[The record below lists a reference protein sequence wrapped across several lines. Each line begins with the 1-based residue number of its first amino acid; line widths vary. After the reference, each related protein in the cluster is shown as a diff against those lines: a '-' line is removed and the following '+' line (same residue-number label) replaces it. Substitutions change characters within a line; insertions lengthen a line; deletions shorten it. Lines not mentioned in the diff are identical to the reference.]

1 MTTLREAAQR
11 ALEALEADNSKLW
24 PSDRRTAAYFNLRAA
39 LAEPVEYAAAPN
51 GKRSSLLTHMMN
63 KRSKEERAA
72 LAEQES
78 LEPDIAKIVNDN
90 LWNLYVEDSAEPVAW
105 ESSEDG
111 KTIQDND
118 FTHDVVLRVTGDFEN
133 DGQRISYAKRIVN
146 NLNAA
151 PPQRKPL
158 TEEEIEAVCA
168 PLGFAKLSPVEVARA
183 IERAHGIGGN
193 DE

>member
-1 MTTLREAAQR
+1 MSNLHKAAEQALATLENPWEAGA
-11 ALEALEADNSKLW
+11 EGVAD
-24 PSDRRTAAYFNLRAA
+24 AIFALRAA
-39 LAEPVEYAAAPN
+39 LAAEPVEEHERWCASVTQLLLCDPPRKAPCN
-51 GKRSSLLTHMMN
+51 CK
-63 KRSKEERAA
+63 KK
-72 LAEQES
+72 QV
-78 LEPDIAKIVNDN
+78 EPVQ
-90 LWNLYVEDSAEPVAW
+90 EPVAW

-133 DGQRISYAKRIVN
+133 DRQRISYAKRIVN
-146 NLNAA
+146 KLNAA

-158 TEEEIEAVCA
+158 MDEEIYGMYSEPRSDAELVE
-168 PLGFAKLSPVEVARA
+168 FARE